1 MWIVEKWE
9 WIVFFVH
16 VSLAVLVTIHSVL
29 NKRDTRAAIGWTG
42 LAWLAPIFGSVLYLC
57 LGINR
62 IHRKAV
68 RLGLQEALNENP
80 VFLVDQSDLER
91 VRTAQEQYPTLAG
104 LSSVGRKL
112 SQKEAVP
119 GNQITSLI
127 DGDQTFP
134 SMVETI
140 NNAENS
146 VALLS
151 YIFDN
156 DRAGEEIVQALV
168 AAKKRGV
175 EIRVL
180 VDDVGSKYSKVNIV
194 KRLKDLGINAASF
207 LPTKLGRLPM
217 FTNLRNHRKI
227 LVVDGK
233 IGYTGGTNIR
243 EAHWMS
249 LAPDHP
255 TQCLHFRLSGPI
267 VAHLQET
274 FVIDWAFA
282 TGEQL
287 SGTTWFP
294 ELRRSGD
301 VWARGVAHG
310 PDEDFE
316 RLAKIIF
323 AALASA
329 QKRIRIVTP
338 YFIPDSRLM
347 ESLAVAALKGVDVQV
362 YLPSNNNVP
371 IVNWAAAAQMGIFV
385 QYGCRVFKT
394 RPPFDHTKLLL
405 IDDIWALIGS
415 TNWDPRSL
423 RLNFEFNVECYDE
436 QFVSG
441 LHEIVDDKARDAEE
455 ITLMKIQ
462 SRNFPTRLRDGLAR
476 LASPYL

>member
-1 MWIVEKWE
+1 MWIIENWE
-9 WIVFFVH
+9 YIVFVTH
-16 VSLAVLVTIHSVL
+16 LVLATIVTAHSVL

-42 LAWLAPIFGSVLYLC
+42 LAWLAPIIGSVLYFC

-62 IHRKAV
+62 IHRKAI
-68 RLGLQEALNENP
+68 RLGLQDALNENP
-80 VFLVDQSDLER
+80 VFLVNQSDLER
-91 VRTAQEQYPTLAG
+91 VKSATAQYPTLAG
-104 LSSVGRKL
+104 LSSVGRTL
-112 SQKEAVP
+112 SEKDAVP
-119 GNQITSLI
+119 GNEITALI

-134 SMVETI
+134 SMVEAI
-140 NNAENS
+140 NGAERS

-156 DRAGEEIVQALV
+156 DRAGEEIIQALV
-168 AAKKRGV
+168 DASKRGA

-180 VDDVGSKYSKVNIV
+180 IDDVGSKYSKVNVV
-194 KRLKDLGINAASF
+194 KRLQDLKINAASF
-207 LPTKLGRLPM
+207 LPTKLGRLPK

-233 IGYTGGTNIR
+233 IGFTGGTNIR
-243 EAHWMS
+243 EAHW
-249 LAPDHP
+249 LGLKPDGP
-255 TQCLHFRLSGPI
+255 TQCLHFRLRGPI

-287 SGTTWFP
+287 SGETWFP
-294 ELRRSGD
+294 ELGRKGS

-316 RLAKIIF
+316 TLAKVMF
-323 AALASA
+323 AALGSA
-329 QKRIRIVTP
+329 QKRVRIVTP

-347 ESLAVAALKGVDVQV
+347 EALAVAALRGVEVQI
-362 YLPSNNNVP
+362 YLPSDNNVP
-371 IVNWAAAAQMGIFV
+371 IVNWAAAAQLGIFV
-385 QYGCRVFKT
+385 QYGCKVYKT

-436 QFVSG
+436 DFVCR
-441 LHEIVDDKARDAEE
+441 LHQIVDEKAQDAEE
-455 ITLMKIQ
+455 ITLQQIQ
-462 SRNFPTRLRDGLAR
+462 SRNFPIRLRDGLAR